1 MNERAA
7 PSIDIGTNLGKTIM
21 VQVLS
26 AILIIGGTLFFG
38 PPGTD
43 ILWLTIVGILY
54 MIGFIQMLL
63 TRYLL
68 QREKNGILA
77 AIIVSLLAMAFSVIA
92 AIIWGVLLD
101 RWIPSFFYVIIFAI
115 NLANG
120 AVLNKER
127 SLMSS

>member
-1 MNERAA
+1 MTERTAL
-7 PSIDIGTNLGKTIM
+7 SIDVGTNLGKAIM
-21 VQVLS
+21 VQVVS

-54 MIGFIQMLL
+54 AIGFIQMLL

-68 QREKNGILA
+68 QKEKNGILA
-77 AIIVSLLAMAFSVIA
+77 AIIISLLAMLFSVIA

-101 RWIPSFFYVIIFAI
+101 LWIPSFFYVIIFAI